1 MLFLTLCC
9 SVAVLSAQTT
19 AQEWLRR
26 LDSTLG
32 TRYAM
37 HLTVSVDEDEPL
49 NGYFMV
55 EGDAYY
61 LVLGSMEVY
70 SDGKL
75 RYEVNNQRKEVTEDR
90 VNLESVD
97 LLSNPTR
104 AFKFVD
110 SEFQMSVASAEPA
123 SVVLQLVPKVEGM
136 GISDISL
143 TLGVDTQSVLPRC
156 VVYNYDGTSVTIE
169 LSMADLSDS
178 TLPRWSKQAYRAY
191 DIVSFL

>member
-9 SVAVLSAQTT
+9 SVAVLSVQTT

-61 LVLGSMEVY
+61 LVLGSMEV
-70 SDGKL
+70 
-75 RYEVNNQRKEVTEDR
+75 NNQRKEVTEDR

-110 SEFQMSVASAEPA
+110 SEFQMSVASTEPA

-136 GISDISL
+136 GISDIRL
-143 TLGVDTQSVLPRC
+143 TLGVDTESVLPRC
-156 VVYNYDGTSVTIE
+156 VVYNYDGTSVIIE